1 MAAMMAAMPTI
12 VEAIGQLT
20 GPGGPFEIVREDVRG
35 NELQVY
41 KNRLGSMRDLMALAE
56 GHGDKTFLVQ
66 GDARLTFAETNA
78 RVRAMAAALVAG
90 GVARGDRVALLSA
103 NNPEWVVTFWACAAA
118 SAVCVP
124 LNAWWKAEEL
134 EFGLSDSGAKVLV
147 CDARRYEVMKDAL
160 GALPDLEQVIVIG
173 SPEWDELAG
182 GPDPG
187 AMPDVAID
195 EDDIAGIF
203 YTSGT
208 TGKPK
213 GATVTHRQV
222 VANLQNLMVIGM
234 AQVVA
239 GGTPPREMSG
249 EGGQAGALLVV
260 PLFHTTGC
268 HATMVANYAAGGKVV
283 MMPAGRFDPELAMQ
297 LIQDE
302 RISSIG
308 GVPTIMWRI
317 VEHPRLGEYDLS
329 SVTRISY
336 GGAPSAPELVE
347 RITAAFPQAKAGLAT
362 AYGLTETASV
372 ATAITGDDYVAH
384 PGSCGRAVPTV
395 ELRVV
400 DDAGADAP
408 VGTPGEIWIK
418 GPTVSSHGYW
428 KRPDAN
434 AEAFS
439 DGGWFHTGDVGQ
451 LDDEGFL
458 YIVDRAKDMI
468 IRGGEN
474 IYCVEVENVLFEHP
488 DVIDAAVVGVPHKEL
503 GEEVKAVVQLKPGST
518 ATAKDLKEFAATHL
532 ANFKVPAYVEI
543 VPDPLPRNP
552 AGKVLKAA
560 LRGGGTSFSAEA
572 SDSAL

>member
-1 MAAMMAAMPTI
+1 
-12 VEAIGQLT
+12 
-20 GPGGPFEIVREDVRG
+20 
-35 NELQVY
+35 
-41 KNRLGSMRDLMALAE
+41 
-56 GHGDKTFLVQ
+56 
-66 GDARLTFAETNA
+66 
-78 RVRAMAAALVAG
+78 
-90 GVARGDRVALLSA
+90 
-103 NNPEWVVTFWACAAA
+103 
-118 SAVCVP
+118 
-124 LNAWWKAEEL
+124 
-134 EFGLSDSGAKVLV
+134 
-147 CDARRYEVMKDAL
+147 
-160 GALPDLEQVIVIG
+160 
-173 SPEWDELAG
+173 
-182 GPDPG
+182 
-187 AMPDVAID
+187 
-195 EDDIAGIF
+195 
-203 YTSGT
+203 
-208 TGKPK
+208 
-213 GATVTHRQV
+213 
-222 VANLQNLMVIGM
+222 
-234 AQVVA
+234 
-239 GGTPPREMSG
+239 
-249 EGGQAGALLVV
+249 
-260 PLFHTTGC
+260 
-268 HATMVANYAAGGKVV
+268 
-283 MMPAGRFDPELAMQ
+283 MQ

-302 RISSIG
+302 RITSIG

-372 ATAITGDDYVAH
+372 ATAIAGDDYVAH
-384 PGSCGRAVPTV
+384 PGSCGRPVPTV
-395 ELRVV
+395 EVRVV
-400 DDAGADAP
+400 DDAGADVPIGA
-408 VGTPGEIWIK
+408 PGEIWIK

-518 ATAKDLKEFAATHL
+518 ATANELKEFAAKHL

-543 VPDPLPRNP
+543 VDEPLPRNP

-560 LRGGGTSFSAEA
+560 LRGGGTSFAAEA